1 MTKTNVPILSII
13 DHVEVGALLK
23 QVGTPKRLM
32 ILMEGES
39 LLGWPILQMPFFL
52 LLGLQINLP
61 LLSNKFCLR
70 ILFSITVASISSKNL
85 YSGIG
90 IP

>member
-1 MTKTNVPILSII
+1 VAKTNVPILSII

-39 LLGWPILQMPFFL
+39 LLGMAFAI
-52 LLGLQINLP
+52 
-61 LLSNKFCLR
+61 
-70 ILFSITVASISSKNL
+70 
-85 YSGIG
+85 
-90 IP
+90 

>member
-1 MTKTNVPILSII
+1 VTKTNVPILSII

-39 LLGWPILQMPFFL
+39 LFSEVTLIVATHL
-52 LLGLQINLP
+52 LFGMAFAI
-61 LLSNKFCLR
+61 
-70 ILFSITVASISSKNL
+70 
-85 YSGIG
+85 
-90 IP
+90 

>member
-32 ILMEGES
+32 ILMGRES
-39 LLGWPILQMPFFL
+39 LFSKVTLIVAAH
-52 LLGLQINLP
+52 
-61 LLSNKFCLR
+61 
-70 ILFSITVASISSKNL
+70 ILFGMAFAI
-85 YSGIG
+85 
-90 IP
+90 

>member
-23 QVGTPKRLM
+23 QVGMPKRLM

-39 LLGWPILQMPFFL
+39 LFGMAFAI
-52 LLGLQINLP
+52 
-61 LLSNKFCLR
+61 
-70 ILFSITVASISSKNL
+70 
-85 YSGIG
+85 
-90 IP
+90 